1 MRIHPSIITDLN
13 HTPNASQLN
22 IALSKTATIVPD
34 HSISILEPDEAEL
47 YALQCII
54 NQAAA
59 ISISSEVKELSFE
72 SIYANQV
79 QPAFLF
85 FVLLYDEPLLSLT

>member
-1 MRIHPSIITDLN
+1 MHPLLLTDLN
-13 HTPNASQLN
+13 HIPNPSQPN
-22 IALSKTATIVPD
+22 IALLKTVTIVPD
-34 HSISILEPDEAEL
+34 LSTSILEPGEAEL
-47 YALQCII
+47 YALQCFT

-59 ISISSEVKELSFE
+59 ISISSEAKGLSFE

-85 FVLLYDEPLLSLT
+85 FVLLYEPLMSLT